1 MANAEKYAA
10 WIVANEAKKGTPEF
24 ETVAQAYKLARAEE
38 SSQPA
43 APVASPE
50 EPKSEAYKRGRAETS
65 YMKKGFANALNGPM
79 LGFMDEFSGAV
90 SAPILSLQNGKSLA
104 ENYRDAR
111 DVVRGM
117 QDQYKEENP
126 ILAPVTQ
133 GMTAAPLAALKVPA
147 ALQKVLPA
155 AGVPQL
161 TGMVGNATRA
171 AGSGLGYGTIQGVGD
186 STAAD
191 AGDMLADGLK
201 SGATSMVVG
210 GVASPVVQVAGK
222 VIGNGVQR
230 ISDTAAGQYAKAK
243 IAEAFARDARGNV
256 FTSGQANPGTQ
267 ALNRFNRLGEEAVVA
282 DAGGQNTKQLLD
294 TLATLPGRTKEAT
307 ENLIHSRQAGRA
319 GRLIDSAAENLGTE
333 GQRLSPHIDMWT
345 ADREMAAG
353 PLYKRVWATNVNP
366 TDDLRTLVRAA
377 DDLGAFNEA
386 RKIATANQT
395 RFTVDPAYPQ
405 DWNLGQLDQVKQGL
419 DKLIAKEWDAA
430 NGKYTSV
437 GTSYI
442 NLKNK
447 ITSELDRL
455 TTDQS
460 GQSIYKAARDA
471 FAGPSQVI
479 DAANLGRMAMSKDG
493 AAISEL
499 KRNLESSSEMQAF
512 RLGAF
517 EALRAK
523 LGKEGGQTEILK
535 MWKEPATREK
545 LKEIFGDEVR
555 FRSFAADVAREA
567 RLKGLE
573 GTGRGAQ
580 TAARLS
586 GMEDL
591 GIAADAASAVGNT
604 KGGNMVGA
612 LDSVGKL
619 WNRVAVP
626 ERTRNQMG
634 QVLLSGGQ
642 QGRNS
647 LSAMQSIINEINQRN
662 AILSN
667 ATGVGGGLIG
677 SNLAPRIMPPG
688 LLGN

>member
-10 WIVANEAKKGTPEF
+10 WIVANESKKGTPEF
-24 ETVAQAYKLARAEE
+24 ETVAQAYKLAKAEE
-38 SSQPA
+38 SSQQ
-43 APVASPE
+43 VATPPE
-50 EPKSEAYKRGRAETS
+50 EPKSEAYKKGRAETS

-104 ENYRDAR
+104 ENYRNAR
-111 DVVRGM
+111 DIVRGM

-126 ILAPVTQ
+126 ILSPVTQ
-133 GMTAAPLAALKVPA
+133 GMAAAPLASLKAPA

-155 AGVPQL
+155 ARGIPQVS
-161 TGMVGNATRA
+161 GMLNNMNRA
-171 AGSGLGYGTIQGVGD
+171 MVSGFGYGTIQGVGD
-186 STAAD
+186 STAD
-191 AGDMLADGLK
+191 NLGDWVTDGLK
-201 SGATSMVVG
+201 SGVTSGLVSG
-210 GVASPVVQVAGK
+210 GASPVLQVVGK

-230 ISDTAAGQYAKAK
+230 VSNTAAGQYAKEK

-256 FTSGQANPGTQ
+256 FKSGDANPGVQ
-267 ALNRFNRLGEEAVVA
+267 ASVRMAKLGDEAVVA
-282 DAGGQNTKQLLD
+282 DAGGQNTRQLLD
-294 TLATLPGRTKEAT
+294 TLATLPGRTKDAVEQT
-307 ENLIHSRQAGRA
+307 IHARQASRA
-319 GRLIDSAAENLGTE
+319 GRLIDSAAENLGTQ
-333 GQRLSPHIDMWT
+333 GQRLTPHLNAW
-345 ADREMAAG
+345 AEQRSAAAT
-353 PLYKRVWATNVNP
+353 PLYDRLHGVNVAP
-366 TDDLRTLVRAA
+366 TDNLRSLVQAA
-377 DDLGAFNEA
+377 DELGALGEA
-386 RKIATANQT
+386 RAIATANRQ
-395 RFTVDPAYPQ
+395 RFTVDPANPQ
-405 DWNLGQLDQVKQGL
+405 DWNMGQLDSIKQGL
-419 DKLIAKEWDAA
+419 DQLIAKQWDAA
-430 NGKYTSV
+430 AGKYTPKGV
-437 GTSYI
+437 AYQ
-442 NLKNK
+442 NLKTQFVN
-447 ITSELDRL
+447 ELDRL
-455 TTDQS
+455 TTDS
-460 GQSIYKAARDA
+460 RTGQVLYREARNA
-471 FAGPSQVI
+471 FAGPSAII
-479 DAANLGRMAMSKDG
+479 DAAQLGRTAMSKDG

-499 KRNLESSSEMQAF
+499 KRGISSTSEMQAF

-545 LKEIFGDEVR
+545 LKEIFGDEMR

-591 GIAADAASAVGNT
+591 GIAADAASMIGNT
-604 KGGNMVGA
+604 KASNPIGA
-612 LDSVGKL
+612 LESAGRL

-626 ERTRNQMG
+626 ERTRDQMG
-634 QVLLSGGQ
+634 QILLSRGQ

-647 LSAMQSIINEINQRN
+647 LSAMQSIIDEINQRN
-662 AILSN
+662 ALLSN